1 MSVLTAEIRKKLEQ
15 DILALGGFRHTVK
28 EGVRRPDLGLINQAF
43 PGGAFPV
50 GAVHELLPESPEQ
63 VAASQGF
70 LAALL
75 PELVGTEGLVC
86 WICAQR
92 QVYPP
97 ALAQFG
103 LPADRVIFLELTRP
117 VDRLWALEEMLRC
130 ASVAAVVADVE
141 AVSFVQSRRFQLA
154 VEASGAT
161 GFLLRSPAT
170 RHTPLSTIASWRIL
184 PVKSR
189 LPGGLP
195 GVGFPG
201 WRVELTRI
209 RNGRPGA
216 WNLFWESRR
225 FVFEQVTGEA
235 VRSYRLKKAV

>member
-1 MSVLTAEIRKKLEQ
+1 M
-15 DILALGGFRHTVK
+15 VK

-63 VAASQGF
+63 VAAGQGF

-97 ALAQFG
+97 ALTQFG
-103 LPADRVIFLELTRP
+103 LAADRIIFLELTRP

-130 ASVAAVVADVE
+130 KSIPAVVADVE

-154 VEASGAT
+154 VEASGTT
-161 GFLLRSPAT
+161 GFLLRSPAAK
-170 RHTPLSTIASWRIL
+170 RTPLSTIASWRVS

-189 LPGGLP
+189 LPDGLP
-195 GVGFPG
+195 GVGYPG
-201 WRVELTRI
+201 WRVELARV

-225 FVFEQVTGEA
+225 FVFEQPAGEA
-235 VRSYRLKKAV
+235 ARVYRLKKAI